1 MVLLE
6 NIKSND
12 SKYEESSERI
22 KRQIEYDRIVDTD
35 NVVYVDQI
43 VRIMCDIDMADD
55 VKSVIK
61 VNSISI
67 PISQLQAKFKSIT
80 GEEVL
85 FVYKMYRRESEKV
98 KNVRAYITSCLYN
111 AAENLKLDKL
121 KPKNDFDDFDDFV
134 SNFHSLDDYE

>member
-1 MVLLE
+1 MLE

-85 FVYKMYRRESEKV
+85 LSTKCTGEKA
-98 KNVRAYITSCLYN
+98 KKSKCKGIHNELFIQCSG
-111 AAENLKLDKL
+111 K
-121 KPKNDFDDFDDFV
+121 
-134 SNFHSLDDYE
+134 S